1 MKTQKPVDFT
11 EIKTTGQMKMTT
23 AQLQKF
29 LLFETNPNGLYEMRS
44 TTGYLDQFRI
54 EHKRIGPG
62 IYIVKIVNWNPL
74 YIDMF
79 ALRKIMAAIQTGKL
93 QPDYY
98 NAAIY
103 HGILN
108 PIDSKIEYDSRKYS
122 NTSYGK
128 YIIVEDFNAYRITT
142 YKIYPTTQEK
152 IEEMM

>member
-1 MKTQKPVDFT
+1 MKNSKSVDFT

-29 LLFETNPNGLYEMRS
+29 LLFETNVDGFYEMRS
-44 TTGYLDQFRI
+44 QVGCIARHRI

-62 IYIVKIVNWNPL
+62 IYIFKVVNWNPL
-74 YIDMF
+74 YLDMF
-79 ALRKIMAAIQTGKL
+79 AYRKIMAAIQTGKL
-93 QPDYY
+93 QPYDYD
-98 NAAIY
+98 AAIY

-128 YIIVEDFNAYRITT
+128 YIIVMDYNAYRITT